1 MNQLKT
7 IEEMNE
13 MPLNELENYTNE
25 LYMLWSQSTKIREYR
40 KEMANDR
47 VLLNSN
53 VIDIP
58 LLTNG
63 EEE

>member
-13 MPLNELENYTNE
+13 MPLNELENYTN
-25 LYMLWSQSTKIREYR
+25 IREYR